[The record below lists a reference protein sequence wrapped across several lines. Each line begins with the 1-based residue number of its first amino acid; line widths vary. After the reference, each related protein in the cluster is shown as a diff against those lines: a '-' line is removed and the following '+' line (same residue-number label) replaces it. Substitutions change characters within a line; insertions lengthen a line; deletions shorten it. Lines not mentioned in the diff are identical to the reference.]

1 MLIKLDIDI
10 AILKI
15 NLKYLEPHLKI
26 IIILIIGKINAR
38 KNKKIIY
45 WISRIMFYVFVI
57 SIINKFSLSR
67 IQWYYLVFRFR

>member
-38 KNKKIIY
+38 KNKK
-45 WISRIMFYVFVI
+45 
-57 SIINKFSLSR
+57 
-67 IQWYYLVFRFR
+67 